1 MLKLRSSSCPSDAK
15 ISKTRPS
22 SETNALSCN
31 LRKHSALNN
40 HKKEEVDEEE
50 EGELAETEDDF
61 ESSGS
66 ELESAAQESKVVA
79 TDTLEASSSLPRGL
93 LAAKSEYMLELSTAK
108 DLSSCG
114 TYKVK
119 IQRRRSSALLSSS
132 LSFKQKENESLSN
145 PSLSSAFGATE
156 SSGKTIFLQILVLL
170 KNILLCGT

>member
-40 HKKEEVDEEE
+40 HKKEEVDE